1 MLKEETAVPAA
12 AAAQT
17 YMTTVVPALIPLVI
31 IGLVFFALAKWAAPA
46 WALVLALIL
55 GVVLSGT
62 ILGPDIHKIMSQLSG
77 GRLN

>member
-1 MLKEETAVPAA
+1 MHTQAQVIAA
-12 AAAQT
+12 G
-17 YMTTVVPALIPLVI
+17 VIPLAVI
-31 IGLVFFALAKWAAPA
+31 ALVLWALAKWSKAPV
-46 WALVLALIL
+46 WALVLTLIL

>member
-1 MLKEETAVPAA
+1 MAAIVRASSAVSVAA
-12 AAAQT
+12 AS
-17 YMTTVVPALIPLVI
+17 VLW
-31 IGLVFFALAKWAAPA
+31 ALAKWSKAPV
-46 WALVLALIL
+46 WALVLTLIL